1 MNRQND
7 QPEIIKSQ
15 IDCQNFSWWL
25 KDHPEV
31 TSIQGYRN
39 EKGTLTTNDTRLS
52 NVSGMW
58 QERRVL
64 NDWIRTYRNQ
74 HQARQTPNWH

>member
-1 MNRQND
+1 M
-7 QPEIIKSQ
+7 KTTM
-15 IDCQNFSWWL
+15 WL

-64 NDWIRTYRNQ
+64 NDWIRTYCKY
-74 HQARQTPNWH
+74 HAR

>member
-7 QPEIIKSQ
+7 QPEIIKNQ

-31 TSIQGYRN
+31 AGIQGYRN

-52 NVSGMW
+52 DVSGMW

-74 HQARQTPNWH
+74 H